1 MLLRPDVPVS
11 TQSDPGELCLAVWQ
25 CPWPPTSRN
34 LAAPMN
40 VRRIADHRRAFLTW
54 EGPLRDDLGRCR
66 MVEKG
71 VYRPRLIRET
81 LWLVEFGDG
90 SLTGEARLERC
101 GEGDLWT
108 LTVDAAGR

>member
-1 MLLRPDVPVS
+1 
-11 TQSDPGELCLAVWQ
+11 
-25 CPWPPTSRN
+25 
-34 LAAPMN
+34 
-40 VRRIADHRRAFLTW
+40 
-54 EGPLRDDLGRCR
+54 

-90 SLTGEARLERC
+90 SLAGEARLERC